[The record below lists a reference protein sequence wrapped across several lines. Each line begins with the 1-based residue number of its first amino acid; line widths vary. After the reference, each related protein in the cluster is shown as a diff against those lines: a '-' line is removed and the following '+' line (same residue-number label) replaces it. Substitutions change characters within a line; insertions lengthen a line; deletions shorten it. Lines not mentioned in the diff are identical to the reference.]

1 MLIFKQNFLKL
12 KSELKVDQCFNLF
25 VVIVIGC
32 IFVLSYLAL
41 LRPISPD
48 QYQRIVQLS
57 HQATY
62 PRTQDMAELLIAQ
75 LAQSEIHRAEYLK
88 LMHAYQFEGAHIK
101 QYPALA
107 QEDTQ

>member
-41 LRPISPD
+41 LRPISPE
-48 QYQRIVQLS
+48 QY
-57 HQATY
+57 QATY
-62 PRTQDMAELLIAQ
+62 PKTQDMAELLI
-75 LAQSEIHRAEYLK
+75 AQSEIHRAEYLK
-88 LMHAYQFEGAHIK
+88 LMHAYQFEGAHIR

>member
-41 LRPISPD
+41 LRPISPE
-48 QYQRIVQLS
+48 QYQRIIQLS

-62 PRTQDMAELLIAQ
+62 PKTQDMAELLI
-75 LAQSEIHRAEYLK
+75 AQSEIHRAEYLK
-88 LMHAYQFEGAHIK
+88 LMHAYQFEGTHIR

>member
-25 VVIVIGC
+25 MVIVIGC

-48 QYQRIVQLS
+48 QYQRIIQLS

-75 LAQSEIHRAEYLK
+75 SEIHRADYLK

>member
-41 LRPISPD
+41 LRPIS
-48 QYQRIVQLS
+48 RNNIN
-57 HQATY
+57 
-62 PRTQDMAELLIAQ
+62 ELYNSLIRP
-75 LAQSEIHRAEYLK
+75 LILK
-88 LMHAYQFEGAHIK
+88 LRIW
-101 QYPALA
+101 LSC
-107 QEDTQ
+107 